1 MRNFITKMSFY
12 VEFKLQLNNY
22 YLKHEIWNSLIMTLS
37 RKLKSYKI
45 CNSLWKSNDI
55 IGIFLLIP
63 RLEVMRTI
71 TH

>member
-55 IGIFLLIP
+55 
-63 RLEVMRTI
+63 
-71 TH
+71 